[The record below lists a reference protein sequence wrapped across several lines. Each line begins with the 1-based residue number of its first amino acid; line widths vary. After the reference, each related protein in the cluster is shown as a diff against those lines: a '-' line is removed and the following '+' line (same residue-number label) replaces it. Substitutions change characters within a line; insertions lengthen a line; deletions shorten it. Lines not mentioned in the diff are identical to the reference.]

1 MVPDDLRDF
10 FVAGAGAAGALIGLL
25 FVAVSVSTARLAD
38 ESLQHYR
45 VRASAALTAFTNAL
59 VVSLFALIPGH
70 KVGLATVIVA
80 TLGLT
85 FVLASALS
93 LARAHQLRWRAA
105 RDFVFLLG
113 LATTF
118 AIQAVAGAIVMAHPD
133 DSGTVDTIAILV
145 IVCFTIG
152 IARAWELIGG
162 PTIGITGEISALA
175 RRRHTATPPPHPIPP
190 HQTRTTP
197 PNPERRQN
205 RGSPHHPS
213 QDVRDRPHDRR
224 EQRAHTSRTPRDTG
238 SARSGQR
245 PAVSGQRCDSTL
257 MTRPLGSR
265 TKNRRTPHSSSCS
278 GWTIFAPLSRTAA

>member
-1 MVPDDLRDF
+1 MPDDLRDF

-175 RRRHTATPPPHPIPP
+175 RRRHTATPPHRHP
-190 HQTRTTP
+190 TRF
-197 PNPERRQN
+197 
-205 RGSPHHPS
+205 HP
-213 QDVRDRPHDRR
+213 
-224 EQRAHTSRTPRDTG
+224 
-238 SARSGQR
+238 
-245 PAVSGQRCDSTL
+245 
-257 MTRPLGSR
+257 TRPEQHPPTL
-265 TKNRRTPHSSSCS
+265 N
-278 GWTIFAPLSRTAA
+278 AARTAAHRITRLRTSAIVPTTGENSARTHRGRHATRGQRAAVSARRSAVSDATAR